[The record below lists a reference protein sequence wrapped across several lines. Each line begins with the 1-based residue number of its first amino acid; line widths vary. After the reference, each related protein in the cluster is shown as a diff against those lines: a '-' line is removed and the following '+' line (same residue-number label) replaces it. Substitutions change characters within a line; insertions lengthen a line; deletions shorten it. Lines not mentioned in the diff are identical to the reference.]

1 MATPQSEQKKEAGSP
16 FNIDIRNIGPMI
28 GNLYNQYGWI
38 LKIIGIRLPKEAEM
52 GLTILGKG
60 ANMTKEEAEQLQQQ
74 FSEMGPGMQ
83 PGVGEPVMTMQLA
96 EEAYMLHKQ
105 GMGTR
110 EIADLFT
117 KEGSPCSHA
126 TVARWI
132 NMVDQEKR
140 FGRIALLIR
149 FGKIAGLVS
158 AFVLAVL
165 IGHWV
170 F

>member
-1 MATPQSEQKKEAGSP
+1 MTTPQPEKKDEKSP

-38 LKIIGIRLPKEAEM
+38 LKIIGLKLPREAEM

-60 ANMTKEEAEQLQQQ
+60 ANMTKEEAEQLQAQ
-74 FSEMGPGMQ
+74 FQGKGPE

-110 EIADLFT
+110 EIADQFT

-149 FGKIAGLVS
+149 FGKIAGFIGII
-158 AFVLAVL
+158 AAAVL
-165 IGHWV
+165 IGHW
-170 F
+170 FF